1 MNNKVSD
8 EFFLRLEVVAQTN
21 TEANHGGL
29 TIRVIKIR
37 GRCCNVLFSL
47 GIRKNAIY
55 IGALAQVI
63 LVTNRGHIV
72 LEVEFLAGDNAV
84 GFRRINVTDT
94 KVTRTAGERST
105 GGSLKGVAFHLAERI
120 QTNIRQAANLTNE
133 DFVEVLRTG
142 ENLDHAEVIA
152 AAKGDRQAVST
163 SFVTFVSGAGVP
175 VPLLS
180 KYEA

>member
-1 MNNKVSD
+1 M
-8 EFFLRLEVVAQTN
+8 AQTN

-84 GFRRINVTDT
+84 SFRRINLTDT
-94 KVTRTAGERST
+94 EVTRTAGERST

-120 QTNIRQAANLTNE
+120 QTNIRQAANLANE
-133 DFVEVLRTG
+133 DFVEVLRTS

-152 AAKGDRQAVST
+152 AAEGDRQAVIYVLRNVCFRRRRASAT
-163 SFVTFVSGAGVP
+163 LIKV
-175 VPLLS
+175 
-180 KYEA
+180 